1 MNPLSV
7 LNNRTPASSYMPA
20 AAGTMV
26 NNKPAATG
34 ALQSGSDTLARR
46 ADDLGKAT
54 TDLAQNLM
62 QSFATQLFGDAAKG
76 MTFSFD
82 KTELSSSSN
91 FTAATAQTDNSSAAG
106 FRLEDSSHFN
116 GKGQLFTAD
125 GRRFDFEID
134 ISYQSVMEGVSS
146 STTSLPTNQPE
157 ARPAQN
163 QPVAAPAAN
172 PISGLNSQFAG
183 TAEDLLKRLSSEAKP
198 QPFQILK
205 PSDDGQSLLKL
216 LGTLSMQLLNL
227 PGGPRHL
234 DLSSEAPARLQE
246 QA

>member
-20 AAGTMV
+20 AAGAMV
-26 NNKPAATG
+26 NTKPAAAN

-62 QSFATQLFGDAAKG
+62 QSFATQLFGEAAKG

-91 FTAATAQTDNSSAAG
+91 FTAATAQTDNGSAAG

-134 ISYQSVMEGVSS
+134 ISYQSVMEGVS
-146 STTSLPTNQPE
+146 TTSLPASQ
-157 ARPAQN
+157 ALPAQS
-163 QPVAAPAAN
+163 QPVAAPATN
-172 PISGLNSQFAG
+172 PVSGLNSQFAG
-183 TAEDLLKRLSSEAKP
+183 TAQDLLKRLSSEAKP
-198 QPFQILK
+198 QPFQLLK

-234 DLSSEAPARLQE
+234 DLSSEAPARLQAE
-246 QA
+246 A